1 MRSISIFAKFALSEV
16 CWSVTQSLLKFQT
29 IFGRIITNTH
39 KKVRPKPNKLSKN
52 IFLNLLSNR
61 IKTNKQNTKYI
72 AAYFDKKPNPRKI
85 PNNIKFLKPCL
96 LLILINSLSESVQN
110 NNKKRS
116 VLIIKDEKETA
127 GINKKIKQPANE
139 SFLFSPELSK
149 RL

>member
-1 MRSISIFAKFALSEV
+1 M
-16 CWSVTQSLLKFQT
+16 
-29 IFGRIITNTH
+29 
-39 KKVRPKPNKLSKN
+39 
-52 IFLNLLSNR
+52 
-61 IKTNKQNTKYI
+61 

-85 PNNIKFLKPCL
+85 PNNIKFFIACS

-127 GINKKIKQPANE
+127 GINKKIKLPAND
-139 SFLFSPELSK
+139 SFLFNPELTK

>member
-1 MRSISIFAKFALSEV
+1 M
-16 CWSVTQSLLKFQT
+16 
-29 IFGRIITNTH
+29 IFGTIIINTH
-39 KKVRPKPNKLSKN
+39 TKVRPKPNKLSKK
-52 IFLNLLSNR
+52 IFLNLLSSK
-61 IKTNKQNTKYI
+61 IKINKQITKYI
-72 AAYFDKKPNPRKI
+72 AAYFDKKPNPKKI
-85 PNNIKFLKPCL
+85 PNSIKFFKSCSLF
-96 LLILINSLSESVQN
+96 ILINSLSESVQN